1 MGNRC
6 EFYKNL
12 NENVEFLN
20 RVFSAPLNTD
30 FKVRYVYLT
39 SIKCDVAIFYLSG
52 MVNFESL
59 ETTIIRPLIDKK
71 AVSGKDSL
79 SEVVQKEVL
88 VNKDVRKIDC
98 LDDVKIE
105 ILRGNTVIILD
116 KETSGLSITTTGFE
130 HRGVEKPQSE
140 NVLKG
145 PMESFVESGFINRS
159 LIRKQIHNE
168 HLITES
174 LTVGVKKSAVV
185 SMMYINGIVSQ
196 ELVEKVKERINEIN
210 VDCLQGVSILEQ
222 HIEERPYSLL
232 PSILYTERPDRAAAF
247 LQEGHIVLIM
257 DNSPAC
263 LVVPVTV
270 WSFFH
275 TAEDYYQRWAF
286 GNFIRCVRLLAIFV
300 ALLVPSLYI
309 AITNFHVEMIPA
321 DLVLSIAAT
330 RERVPFPSIV
340 EVIIMEMAFE
350 LLREAG
356 IRIPSAI
363 GPTIGIVGALIL
375 GQAAVEA
382 NIISP
387 ILVIVVAITG
397 LASFAIPDISFSF
410 FVRLLRFIFL
420 FFGATMG
427 LFGIAACLTV
437 LIAYCS
443 TAKSFEVPFFAPIS
457 PHYRSSKDTIIRP
470 PLWKMWLRPFY
481 VSRENIKRK
490 TRPEGNSSQ

>member
-1 MGNRC
+1 MENNSVIH
-6 EFYKNL
+6 KNL
-12 NENVEFLN
+12 NKNVEAL
-20 RVFSAPLNTD
+20 RQVFSADLNSD

-39 SIKCDVAIFYLSG
+39 SLKCDVALLYLNG
-52 MVNFESL
+52 MVNFESI
-59 ETTIIRPLIDKK
+59 ETTVIRPLIEKEG
-71 AVSGKDSL
+71 VYGKGSL
-79 SEVVQKEVL
+79 SEIVGKEIL
-88 VNKDVRKIDC
+88 VNKDVQKIEA
-98 LDDVKIE
+98 LDDAKIE
-105 ILRGNTVIILD
+105 ILRGNTIIFID
-116 KETSGLSITTTGFE
+116 NEAVALSITTAGFE

-159 LIRKQIHNE
+159 LIRKQVHNE

-174 LTVGVKKSAVV
+174 LTVGKKKSTVI
-185 SMMYINGIVSQ
+185 SMLYINDIVNHD
-196 ELVEKVKERINEIN
+196 LVEKVKKRIDEIN

-263 LVVPVTV
+263 LVVPVTI

-275 TAEDYYQRWAF
+275 TAEDYYQRWAY
-286 GNFIRCVRLLAIFV
+286 GNFIRCVRFFAIFV

-340 EVIIMEMAFE
+340 EVIIMEIAFE

-356 IRIPSAI
+356 VRIPSAI

-387 ILVIVVAITG
+387 ILVIVVAVTG

-410 FVRLLRFIFL
+410 FIRLLRFVFL

-427 LFGIAACLTV
+427 LFGVAACLTV

-443 TAKSFEVPFFAPIS
+443 TAKSFGVPFFAPIS
-457 PHYRSSKDTIIRP
+457 PHYRSSKDTLIRP

-481 VSRENIKRK
+481 VSRKNFKRS